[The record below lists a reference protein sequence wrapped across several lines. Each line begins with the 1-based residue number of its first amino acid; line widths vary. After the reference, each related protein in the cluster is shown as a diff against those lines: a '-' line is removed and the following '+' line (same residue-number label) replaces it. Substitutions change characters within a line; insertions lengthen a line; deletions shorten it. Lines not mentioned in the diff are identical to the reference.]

1 MVQDRQPG
9 VWYPD
14 DVEKAA
20 NTDKTMG
27 IEDIESNIIRELAW
41 WFIPTIV
48 MIILGITS
56 FAAIYFDIFDL
67 IRLGI

>member
-1 MVQDRQPG
+1 MTLDRQPG

-27 IEDIESNIIRELAW
+27 IEDINIVEELAW

-48 MIILGITS
+48 MILLGITS